1 MDCLDQF
8 KLFQE
13 CLKQHP
19 DHVEKIM
26 QDATSDQV
34 VVDDEKNNGIELKS
48 ESPN

>member
-34 VVDDEKNNGIELKS
+34 VDDAEESNGIESKS
-48 ESPN
+48 ESPS